1 MILEKQLI
9 MTIGM
14 TENNWE
20 LTKEMVENSIKSFHN
35 APIVWNERKKYK
47 DYNYNN
53 IDNYRDCKV
62 IGMIPENSKIIIEDN
77 NVYADI
83 SLFEEYNGIDLWKGK
98 FDNWCIQFDKNND
111 SKFVLNSIE
120 VF

>member
-1 MILEKQLI
+1 MLLEKQLI

-20 LTKEMVENSIKSFHN
+20 LTREMIENSLESFYN
-35 APIVWNERKKYK
+35 APIVWNEKSEYK
-47 DYNYNN
+47 DYNN
-53 IDNYRDCKV
+53 IDNYKNCKV
-62 IGMIPENSKIIIEDN
+62 IGIIPENSKIVIEDN

-83 SLFEEYNGIDLWKGK
+83 KLFKEYSKMDLWKDK
-98 FDNWCIQFDKNND
+98 YNNWCILFDD
-111 SKFVLNSIE
+111 SKIKFKLESIE